1 MAHGALP
8 SQRDR
13 VNISTQDM
21 PHSLTWHQPMSLH
34 TSCFSNDR
42 VHSSV
47 RYHIRFH
54 VKKKRTSNTYFIV
67 LAISCC
73 CYEGFLPPL
82 EKQRSKLSDSP
93 PLFHLSLPLLTELPL
108 ATLTTTKTKQRAQLQ
123 RSSVVR
129 LDVYAAS
136 IVPSW

>member
-1 MAHGALP
+1 
-8 SQRDR
+8 
-13 VNISTQDM
+13 
-21 PHSLTWHQPMSLH
+21 MSLN

-54 VKKKRTSNTYFIV
+54 VKKEPQTHILLSWQ
-67 LAISCC
+67 LAFAAMKASP
-73 CYEGFLPPL
+73 PPL
-82 EKQRSKLSDSP
+82 EKQRSKLSNSP
-93 PLFHLSLPLLTELPL
+93 SLFHLSLPLLTELPL
-108 ATLTTTKTKQRAQLQ
+108 ATLTTTKTKQRAQL
-123 RSSVVR
+123 RCSSVVR